1 MSAEL
6 LSSIAGGVLSL
17 FFSYVPGANTWFAG
31 LQPTAKRLIMLALL
45 ILTAGVVFGLSCTAW
60 GPAWGFEISCDQGGA
75 QKLVTAFF
83 LALVA
88 NQATYGISPEAP
100 AVTSVK
106 AEAKAEA
113 EAARG

>member
-6 LSSIAGGVLSL
+6 LASITGGALSL
-17 FFSYVPGANTWFAG
+17 IFSYVPGANTWFAG
-31 LQPTAKRLIMLALL
+31 LQATSKRLIMLGLL
-45 ILTAGVVFGLSCTAW
+45 VLTAGVVFGLSCTAW

-88 NQATYGISPEAP
+88 NQATYGISPEAN
-100 AVTSVK
+100 AVRDVK
-106 AEAKAEA
+106 AEVKAEA